1 MRERQDNVEQ
11 MRCIKQK
18 ERNRF
23 VLLTVNNLSA
33 SLDYYSYL
41 F

>member
-1 MRERQDNVEQ
+1 MRERRDGDEQ

-18 ERNRF
+18 ERDRF
-23 VLLTVNNLSA
+23 VLLTVNNLSG